1 MNNFKLDEL
10 KPTKINKTKVKELR
24 KTGKLIRN
32 YDHLNFRD
40 PEMVAFI
47 LAQAIL
53 DGDRESFTDIIMAHL
68 DMVNKEE
75 LSRRSK
81 VPIATI
87 RRIAAGANFNVE
99 NLLKITKA
107 LKEAS

>member
-1 MNNFKLDEL
+1 MKKLHQ
-10 KPTKINKTKVKELR
+10 V
-24 KTGKLIRN
+24 GKLVRN
-32 YDHLNFRD
+32 WDHLNFQD
-40 PEMVAFI
+40 SEVVAFI

-53 DGDRESFTDIIMAHL
+53 EGDKEYFTDIIMVHL
-68 DMVNKEE
+68 SMVNKEE